1 MSMPTPLLIKGGMIV
16 NADRSWRADVLCVN
30 GKIVAVGDVL
40 DDQAPLGTRILDATG
55 QYVMPGGID
64 PHTHLS
70 SSSLTGAAVADDFF
84 DGTAAALA
92 GGTTTVLNT
101 MHPAQGQALKE
112 AYCEYRQLAKR
123 AVCNY
128 GFHATITHWDKQ
140 VHQDVAALV
149 REGINS
155 FSHYMGYDEAL
166 ASDDALLLQSFAC
179 LLELGAMPIVSA
191 ENGTL
196 AQQLQRTLFKR
207 GMRSPSCY
215 PLAHP
220 AAIEGEATQRAITIA
235 ELAGVPLY
243 VAHVSCQEAIDAI
256 ARSHHRGLRVYGEVS
271 VPNLLLSAKV
281 YENTDQIK
289 AAHHIMAPPF
299 RDLEDQRA
307 LWKAFGQGW
316 LHTMASHHRPFLRAD
331 KTRHLDAF
339 DQIPVGC
346 GSIEERM
353 ALGWH
358 AGINSGRLT
367 PSQFV
372 ALTSTRTARLFHLY
386 PHKGVICPGADADIV
401 LWDPE
406 AHHTWSAQSHH
417 SRSDNSLY
425 EGLTT
430 KGKASVTICRG
441 SVVWRDGQLA
451 VERGMGTWL
460 PRAPF
465 APQCAVA
472 RAFHRRHTML

>member
-1 MSMPTPLLIKGGMIV
+1 MSMPIPLLIKGGMIV

-30 GKIVAVGDVL
+30 GKIVAVGEDL
-40 DDQAPLGTRILDATG
+40 DDQAPPGTQLLDATG

-64 PHTHLS
+64 PHTYLAT
-70 SSSLTGAAVADDFF
+70 SLREPAAADDFF

-92 GGTTTVLNT
+92 GGTTTVLDT
-101 MHPAQGQALKE
+101 IHPLPGQTLME
-112 AYCEYRQLAKR
+112 AYDEHRRQAKR
-123 AVCNY
+123 AVCSY

-140 VHQDVAALV
+140 MQRDVAALTK
-149 REGINS
+149 EGINS
-155 FSHYMGYDEAL
+155 FSHYMGYDEL
-166 ASDDALLLQSFAC
+166 LMCDDAVLMQSFAC
-179 LLELGAMPIVSA
+179 LLELGVMPIVHA
-191 ENGTL
+191 ENGVL
-196 AQQLQRTLFKR
+196 ARQLQRTLFSK
-207 GMRSPSCY
+207 GLRSPSCY

-243 VAHVSCQEAIDAI
+243 LANVSCQASIEAIGRA
-256 ARSHHRGLRVYGEVS
+256 HERGLRVYGEAPVA
-271 VPNLLLSAKV
+271 NLMLSSKV

-289 AAHHIMAPPF
+289 AALHIKAPPF
-299 RDLEDQRA
+299 RDLDDQRA
-307 LWKAFGQGW
+307 LWKASGQGW
-316 LHTMASHHRPFLRAD
+316 LHTLGSHHQPFHRED

-339 DQIPVGC
+339 DHVPVGC
-346 GSIEERM
+346 GALEERM
-353 ALGWH
+353 ALCWH

-372 ALTSTRTARLFHLY
+372 ALTSTRAARLFHLY
-386 PHKGVICPGADADIV
+386 PHKGVICQGADADIV

-406 AHHTWSAQSHH
+406 AHHSWSAVTHH

-430 KGKASVTICRG
+430 KGMASVTVCG
-441 SVVWRDGQLA
+441 GHVVWQGGQLR
-451 VERGMGTWL
+451 VTRGMGAWL

-472 RAFHRRHTML
+472 RAFHRRHTQL